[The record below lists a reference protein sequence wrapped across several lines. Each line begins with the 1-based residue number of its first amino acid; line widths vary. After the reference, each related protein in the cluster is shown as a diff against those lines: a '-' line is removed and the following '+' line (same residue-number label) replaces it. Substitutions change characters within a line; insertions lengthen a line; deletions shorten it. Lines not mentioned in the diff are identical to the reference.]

1 LQCRNRPYCTRRRH
15 VEATNLEENSIK
27 CAAREQRLLQRN
39 RSKPDAARFTAIA
52 LHNAS
57 YACAAAITGITRD
70 QHVAMQNPNREI
82 NANMS

>member
-27 CAAREQRLLQRN
+27 CAAREQKLLQRN
-39 RSKPDAARFTAIA
+39 RSKPGAAIA

-57 YACAAAITGITRD
+57 YACVAATTGITHD
-70 QHVAMQNPNREI
+70 QNVAMQNPNREI